1 MIKKVILSIILIVF
15 LFTLT
20 GCYDANTIENSY
32 YIVAL
37 GIDLN
42 DKDPI
47 NPYHISIQIAK
58 NKALIG
64 LVINININPTA
75 PPT

>member
-32 YIVAL
+32 YRFE
-37 GIDLN
+37 
-42 DKDPI
+42 
-47 NPYHISIQIAK
+47 
-58 NKALIG
+58 
-64 LVINININPTA
+64 
-75 PPT
+75 